1 MNKKF
6 VPKVFVARSFMYL
19 QINGSLIVFPLNA
32 TKYIPPFSI
41 KDGLIN
47 DYLSSCFFSTKALIN
62 LGLTYSKRGV

>member
-6 VPKVFVARSFMYL
+6 VPKVIVSRSFMDL

-32 TKYIPPFSI
+32 TKYIPPFRI
-41 KDGLIN
+41 KEGLIN

-62 LGLTYSKRGV
+62 IGFMYINRGV